1 MRRAVLAE
9 TIAELA
15 TEHVVIT
22 SLGTAGRAWRDHG
35 GSNPTYYG
43 SDPMG
48 AAPGLALGAALAR
61 PDLQFLLL
69 EGDGDLVMNLGSL
82 LAVAD
87 AAPANLRVVVFGNGR
102 YETGGGQPL
111 AGAARTDLAAI
122 ATGAGWPAVRRL
134 HRAAS
139 RDEIRAAIEEL
150 LGCGAPALLVA
161 EVDEEASPYGGP
173 GEHSGVESRVIFQ
186 QELAR
191 WEATKRHDVTRTDLR

>member
-1 MRRAVLAE
+1 MRRAVLAAAV
-9 TIAELA
+9 AELA
-15 TEHVVIT
+15 PEHVVFA

-35 GSNPTYYG
+35 GPNPTFYG

-61 PDLQFLLL
+61 PDLEFLLL

-82 LAVAD
+82 LAIAD
-87 AAPANLRVVVFGNGR
+87 AAPANLRVVVFDNGR

-111 AGAARTDLAAI
+111 AAAGRADLAAI
-122 ATGAGWPAVRRL
+122 AAGAGWPAVRRL
-134 HRAAS
+134 HGDS
-139 RDEIRAAIEEL
+139 TPEQIRAAVDEL
-150 LGCGAPALLVA
+150 LTASPGPALLVA

-173 GEHSGVESRVIFQ
+173 GEHSGAEARVIFQ

-191 WEATKRHDVTRTDLR
+191 WEATRTGKE

>member
-1 MRRAVLAE
+1 MRRAVLAQ

-15 TEHVVIT
+15 PEHVVLT

-35 GSNPTYYG
+35 GPNPTFYG

-61 PDLQFLLL
+61 PDLEFLLL

-87 AAPANLRVVVFGNGR
+87 AAPANLRVIVFDNGR

-111 AGAARTDLAAI
+111 AAAGRADLAAI
-122 ATGAGWPAVRRL
+122 AAGAGWPLVRRL
-134 HRAAS
+134 DRAAS
-139 RDEIRAAIEEL
+139 REEIRAAVGEL
-150 LGCGAPALLVA
+150 LATPSGPALLVA

-173 GEHSGVESRVIFQ
+173 GAHSGAEARVIFQ

-191 WEATKRHDVTRTDLR
+191 WEATRTGMR

>member
-1 MRRAVLAE
+1 MRRAVLAQ

-15 TEHVVIT
+15 PEHVVLT

-35 GSNPTYYG
+35 GPNPTFYG

-61 PDLQFLLL
+61 PDLEFLLL

-87 AAPANLRVVVFGNGR
+87 AAPANLRVIVFDNGR

-111 AGAARTDLAAI
+111 AAAGRADLAAI
-122 ATGAGWPAVRRL
+122 AAGAGWPRVRRL
-134 HRAAS
+134 DRAAS
-139 RDEIRAAIEEL
+139 REEIRAAVGEL
-150 LGCGAPALLVA
+150 LATPSGPALLVA

-173 GEHSGVESRVIFQ
+173 GEHSGAEARVIFQ

-191 WEATKRHDVTRTDLR
+191 WEATRTGMR

>member
-1 MRRAVLAE
+1 MRRAVLAQ

-15 TEHVVIT
+15 PEHVVLT

-35 GSNPTYYG
+35 GPNPTFYG

-61 PDLQFLLL
+61 PDLEFLLL

-87 AAPANLRVVVFGNGR
+87 AAPANLRVIVFDNGR

-111 AGAARTDLAAI
+111 AAAGRADLAAI
-122 ATGAGWPAVRRL
+122 AAGAGWPAVRRL
-134 HRAAS
+134 DRAAS
-139 RDEIRAAIEEL
+139 REEIRAAVGEL
-150 LGCGAPALLVA
+150 LATPSGPALLVA
-161 EVDEEASPYGGP
+161 EVDQEASPYGGP
-173 GEHSGVESRVIFQ
+173 GEHSGAEARVIFQ

-191 WEATKRHDVTRTDLR
+191 WEATRTGMR